1 MHQRSWLAV
10 KPIRKSSPPPA
21 TPPMLGRWAPAKN
34 KNNEKT
40 KNIILDQQIKKQ
52 KINEFKSLSLIHI

>member
-21 TPPMLGRWAPAKN
+21 TPPMRGRYGQLKKRKN
-34 KNNEKT
+34 ARR
-40 KNIILDQQIKKQ
+40 
-52 KINEFKSLSLIHI
+52 

>member
-21 TPPMLGRWAPAKN
+21 TPPMLGSWLQAKQN
-34 KNNEKT
+34 KKDKITVAELKSIANKYNVKKT
-40 KNIILDQQIKKQ
+40 
-52 KINEFKSLSLIHI
+52 IND